1 MPQPATEPLLTSG
14 QAARLLGISKPTLLR
29 AVRRGD
35 IAPAARTL
43 GGYAQFR
50 SADLDLYRGGASR
63 VGESPVG
70 SHGAP
75 AIPAILSAEQM
86 SVLYDAVACGV
97 VVSTPAGEIVA
108 ANRAAGEIWGL
119 PAEEARG
126 RLLGALTG
134 TIVGEDGAELP
145 PDARPTATAARTK
158 RPARGVVFR
167 LTRLDG
173 AQRWV
178 RVDAA
183 PTLASDGAVRQVVT
197 SFVDVTAHKGAEEA
211 LQAGEARYRA
221 LAEHGSDL
229 VNVLAPDGAILYES
243 PSYARVL
250 GAPLADLYRAFG
262 GPLDVLHP
270 DDRARVRAVFAA
282 CAAGD
287 APGDQLIFRH
297 RHADGSWRTLE
308 CVTTNHLADP
318 AVRGIISTLRDVTE
332 RVAAE
337 DALRVREQHLQAV
350 AGNVPLVLFALDRDG
365 TLTLSEGRGLAA
377 LGLAP
382 GQFVGR
388 SAFELYRDDP
398 TILGHLSRSL
408 AGEAVTGIT
417 TMGAATFEVR
427 YTPLRDAAGAPAG
440 AIGVSMDITARA
452 RAEEA
457 LRASAK
463 ELERSNAELAQF
475 AYVASHDL
483 QEPLRTITSYL
494 GLIRRRYRGRLD
506 ADGDEFIGYAL
517 EGATRMSALIRDV
530 LAYSRVG
537 ARPREFAPT
546 DCGALVAAAVTNL
559 QALSAETRARISCDA
574 LPVVPGDDTQLG
586 QLFQNLIGNAL
597 KFRRPGVV
605 PEIAVSAERRGDA
618 WLVRVRDN
626 GIGIAPEQAAR
637 IFQVFQRL
645 HTREEYEGTGI
656 GLAVCKK
663 IVERHGG
670 RIWVESEP
678 GLGATFLFTLAAG
691 EARGGDAGGSET
703 AA

>member
-29 AVRRGD
+29 AVRRGN

-43 GGYAQFR
+43 GGYARFR

-287 APGDQLIFRH
+287 APGDRLIFRH
-297 RHADGSWRTLE
+297 RHVDGSWRTFGVRHDE
-308 CVTTNHLADP
+308 PSRRPRRARYHLHPPRCDGARRGRGCLARPRTAP
-318 AVRGIISTLRDVTE
+318 AGRGRQRAACLVRPRPGRH
-332 RVAAE
+332 AH
-337 DALRVREQHLQAV
+337 ALRGTGPRRARARAGPVRRPV
-350 AGNVPLVLFALDRDG
+350 R
-365 TLTLSEGRGLAA
+365 
-377 LGLAP
+377 
-382 GQFVGR
+382 
-388 SAFELYRDDP
+388 FELYRDDP
-398 TILGHLSRSL
+398 TILGHLRRSL

-440 AIGVSMDITARA
+440 AIGVSMDITERA

-537 ARPREFAPT
+537 ARPREFAPA

-574 LPVVPGDDTQLG
+574 LPIVPGDDTQLG

-597 KFRRPGVV
+597 KFRRPGVA